1 MPRLYVFFQGTLTQ
15 LLRRDDRGTTAV
27 EYALIATLIA
37 VVIVAVVASIGTELN
52 TMFTNVANAL

>member
-1 MPRLYVFFQGTLTQ
+1 MPRLYVFFQGTLAQ

-27 EYALIATLIA
+27 EYAIIATLIA
-37 VVIVAVVASIGTELN
+37 VVIVAVVAAIGIKVN